1 MKRLI
6 MLAALPALLLA
17 GCAAQ
22 SAASGTETLTVT
34 GNLEPILFETS
45 VVDWEDSN
53 AAMEI

>member
-22 SAASGTETLTVT
+22 PAASGTETLTVT
-34 GNLEPILFETS
+34 GI
-45 VVDWEDSN
+45 DHC
-53 AAMEI
+53 

>member
-22 SAASGTETLTVT
+22 PAASGTETLTVT
-34 GNLEPILFETS
+34 GSYPLPLQASLTWNMLLS
-45 VVDWEDSN
+45 VLKSAV
-53 AAMEI
+53 